1 MYVIVNGER
10 REVSP
15 GLTVAALL
23 EQLALK
29 PEATVVQRN
38 EDIVN
43 RDRYGDT
50 RLAEGDVVELIRFV
64 GGG

>member
-38 EDIVN
+38 NDIVD
-43 RDRYGDT
+43 RARYGDT
-50 RLAEGDVVELIRFV
+50 PLNEGDVLELVRFV